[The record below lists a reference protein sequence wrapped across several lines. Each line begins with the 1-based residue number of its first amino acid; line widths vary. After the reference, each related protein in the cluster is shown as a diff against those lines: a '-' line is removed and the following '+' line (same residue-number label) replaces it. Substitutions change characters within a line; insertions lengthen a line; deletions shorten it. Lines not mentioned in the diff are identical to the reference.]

1 MGTTPVTELLGE
13 LTDWGVQNGGG
24 HFDIVTPSSGHV
36 NQYFL
41 ATKGRTLKP
50 NINTKFVQTIP
61 TLKIVCPW

>member
-1 MGTTPVTELLGE
+1 MTSLTFVMGTTPVTELLGE

-41 ATKGRTLKP
+41 ARTLRK
-50 NINTKFVQTIP
+50 K
-61 TLKIVCPW
+61 

>member
-41 ATKGRTLKP
+41 ARTLRK
-50 NINTKFVQTIP
+50 K
-61 TLKIVCPW
+61 